1 MISSLY
7 LATFVTLVILSFPI
21 MNLVDQEDYNLSY
34 LVQLGITA
42 TILLLILFHLNRKIS
57 RLSTLSQDDFVMETR
72 RLQLPVLF
80 FAGSFYLRLVMTAL

>member
-1 MISSLY
+1 M
-7 LATFVTLVILSFPI
+7 
-21 MNLVDQEDYNLSY
+21 SY

-42 TILLLILFHLNRKIS
+42 TILLLILLHLNRKIS
-57 RLSTLSQDDFVMETR
+57 RLSTLSQDDFVMENK